1 MDLAAVSEEEQL
13 EYKREYAIRRR
24 EEEMKRKQDEELERK
39 KQAMDEKK
47 RREEREKNER
57 MNESSENY
65 SKSQKKKRAAQ
76 MENEYRERCREAAI
90 TKKRNNWLT
99 KTNGLIQGMLE
110 DYYAEEEELQERKLE
125 AKERKNILA
134 REALEKRNLILN
146 AQKQRTAQRDSK
158 ETERAEARKEK
169 AITRI
174 DVLKAELDDEI
185 DQYIEHPTHIPLK
198 QALCGGLRPVPKV
211 TQLLAAMRD
220 QEEDLADLK
229 ATILEDRAKS
239 LKKSLF
245 SFVQDIKEGHEKTR
259 LKPPEPEIDEKRAR
273 QKQSM
278 SANTTKGSST
288 GFKSKGKENKSPS
301 PTRK

>member
-1 MDLAAVSEEEQL
+1 MADLADASQEEQL

-47 RREEREKNER
+47 RREEREKSER
-57 MNESSENY
+57 MNESQESY
-65 SKSQKKKRAAQ
+65 SKAQKKKRAAQ

-90 TKKRNNWLT
+90 TKKRNNWLS
-99 KTNGLIQGMLE
+99 KTNSLIQGMLE

-125 AKERKNILA
+125 AKDRKNLVA
-134 REALEKRNLILN
+134 REALEKRNYVLN
-146 AQKQRTAQRDSK
+146 AQKQRSVQRDTNDK
-158 ETERAEARKEK
+158 DRAEARKERS
-169 AITRI
+169 IMRI
-174 DVLKAELDDEI
+174 DELKAELDDEI

-198 QALCGGLRPVPKV
+198 QALCGGLRPVPTV

-229 ATILEDRAKS
+229 ATVLEDRARS

-245 SFVQDIKEGHEKTR
+245 TMVQEIKEGHEKSR

-273 QKQSM
+273 QKQNM

-288 GFKSKGKENKSPS
+288 GFKSKGKENKSPV
-301 PTRK
+301 RK